1 MSDCPLIRSSFK
13 RLQAEKLAADR
24 VLRELTSVES
34 VTEADTLRDFLRNMN
49 FKNKVSKR
57 DTLCMFSSDPT
68 LDGSG

>member
-24 VLRELTSVES
+24 VLRDLTSVES

-57 DTLCMFSSDPT
+57 DTLCMFSRD
-68 LDGSG
+68 

>member
-57 DTLCMFSSDPT
+57 DTLCMFSRD
-68 LDGSG
+68 